1 MTNFLAAIKL
11 AGILRYREIGRGR
24 GRGKKREREGE
35 KKKRGGGG
43 GGVRPIHSSVIG
55 HSLKS

>member
-24 GRGKKREREGE
+24 GKKREREGE
-35 KKKRGGGG
+35 EEGGGG
-43 GGVRPIHSSVIG
+43 E
-55 HSLKS
+55 